1 MCDSWEY
8 GKPMRTDIGTRSAEN
23 RTSAFR
29 AVVSAVVAGV
39 LAVGAV
45 NPAIASAPSTAG
57 PAGPVGSP
65 APVVAP
71 VPVATPVPGPADL
84 VGETGSWFAHGYTLD
99 LRSDGTGTFAVWVG
113 AFDGTRIDVSLIP
126 APGPATVAEVVGVE
140 TVGAGALGPDGTPGI
155 GGLVTIAFGAPVR
168 TAHVEWT
175 SGPRRLSAD
184 LCPAEGLDAVAMA
197 ILRCGA

>member
-8 GKPMRTDIGTRSAEN
+8 GKPMTTDIGTRSAEN

-45 NPAIASAPSTAG
+45 NPAIASAPS
-57 PAGPVGSP
+57 PAGSP
-65 APVVAP
+65 APVAKQDPVAAP
-71 VPVATPVPGPADL
+71 VPVPADL
-84 VGETGSWFAHGYTLD
+84 VEETGSWFAHGYTLD
-99 LRSDGTGTFAVWVG
+99 LRADGTGTFAVWVG

-140 TVGAGALGPDGTPGI
+140 TVGDGALGPDGTPGI

-175 SGPRRLSAD
+175 SGPRRLTAD
-184 LCPAEGLDAVAMA
+184 LCPTEGLDAVAMA

>member
-1 MCDSWEY
+1 M
-8 GKPMRTDIGTRSAEN
+8 
-23 RTSAFR
+23 
-29 AVVSAVVAGV
+29 
-39 LAVGAV
+39 
-45 NPAIASAPSTAG
+45 
-57 PAGPVGSP
+57 
-65 APVVAP
+65 
-71 VPVATPVPGPADL
+71 
-84 VGETGSWFAHGYTLD
+84 
-99 LRSDGTGTFAVWVG
+99 WVG

-184 LCPAEGLDAVAMA
+184 LCPTEGLDAVAMA

>member
-29 AVVSAVVAGV
+29 AVVSAVVAGL

-45 NPAIASAPSTAG
+45 NPAIASAPS
-57 PAGPVGSP
+57 PAGSP
-65 APVVAP
+65 APVA
-71 VPVATPVPGPADL
+71 APVPGPADL

-99 LRSDGTGTFAVWVG
+99 LRADGTGTFAVWVG

-184 LCPAEGLDAVAMA
+184 LCPTEGLDAVAMA

>member
-29 AVVSAVVAGV
+29 AVASAVVAGV

-45 NPAIASAPSTAG
+45 NPAIASAPSPTG
-57 PAGPVGSP
+57 PAGSP
-65 APVVAP
+65 APVAAQDPVVAP
-71 VPVATPVPGPADL
+71 VPVPADL
-84 VGETGSWFAHGYTLD
+84 VEETGSWFAHGHTLD
-99 LRSDGTGTFAVWVG
+99 LRADGTGTFAVWVG
-113 AFDGTRIDVSLIP
+113 AFDGNLIDVSLIP

-184 LCPAEGLDAVAMA
+184 LCPTEDLDAVAMA